1 MKEQQTNTPQGPV
14 ELDLFSAAEL
24 AEHAMKAAAEEK
36 RAAQAGGE
44 IEFSVTDTTTADAA
58 DADAA
63 GETEGG
69 ATASG
74 AKSEKPNSNTTQGSD
89 SAAQAATNAGNGV
102 PRKKKKKKKK
112 KGESNKPKTFF
123 DQIHEFINEDEDQ
136 PISINLRG
144 LLGGDG
150 LPNFFRRNWLF
161 IGIIVVFTCIYVT
174 CRYMMQSAVLE
185 HDKLTEQLIDRRY
198 KNLTLDCELLERT
211 LSSHV
216 EKFLKDSTIHTPT
229 EQAFP
234 LPVESEE

>member
-1 MKEQQTNTPQGPV
+1 MKEQKNNNPQEPV

-24 AEHAMKAAAEEK
+24 ADHAMKAAAEEE
-36 RAAQAGGE
+36 RAKQAGGE
-44 IEFSVTDTTTADAA
+44 IEFSITDTTVNEVTDAA
-58 DADAA
+58 DGAEGAATALSTEAEKTDAA
-63 GETEGG
+63 TP
-69 ATASG
+69 
-74 AKSEKPNSNTTQGSD
+74 K
-89 SAAQAATNAGNGV
+89 
-102 PRKKKKKKKK
+102 KKKKKKKK
-112 KGESNKPKTFF
+112 KGMQAESNKPKTFF

-161 IGIIVVFTCIYVT
+161 VSIIVVFTCIYVT

-216 EKFLKDSTIHTPT
+216 EKYLKDSTIHTPT

-234 LPVESEE
+234 LPVETEE